1 MAEDNASIVRI
12 AYEAFNDRALQRG
25 AAVIADDCELV
36 DVPSGSTF
44 HGPEGYKQSMEGWLR
59 AFPDGRIEITNLIT
73 ADEWVIVEF
82 TGRGTNTGPLQT
94 PAGEVPP
101 TGRTAEM
108 ALCDVVQVR
117 DGRITRSRSYY
128 DAATLLGQL
137 GLMAEV
143 PVGATA

>member
-25 AAVIADDCELV
+25 AAVIADDSELV

-44 HGPEGYKQSMEGWLR
+44 HGPEG
-59 AFPDGRIEITNLIT
+59 
-73 ADEWVIVEF
+73 
-82 TGRGTNTGPLQT
+82 
-94 PAGEVPP
+94 
-101 TGRTAEM
+101 
-108 ALCDVVQVR
+108 
-117 DGRITRSRSYY
+117 YY